1 MKYSRYSLLVLLFLV
16 FIFQN
21 SYSQGPGSLFVD
33 AGPPV
38 TADCS
43 TGGCVDITATF
54 LETFDTSGSNY
65 VVNSVPYNPPFAFD
79 GLANPLNPNI
89 DDEWSDVDTLPFDF
103 CFFGN
108 LVTEFQV
115 GSNGV
120 IRFDVD
126 PGDATNDWI
135 FDDNLPS
142 NTQDAL
148 GEANIFTP
156 VHDIDP
162 TESFTEEIGYE
173 VLGNYPN
180 RVLVVSYFEV
190 PMYSCNS
197 LLATHMAVFYEFSN
211 VVEIYIQDKPV
222 CPNWNGGN
230 AALGIQNNAGDTGYV
245 PPGRNTSDSPWTATN
260 EAWSFS
266 PVGPETYVFE
276 WLDSTGTVIGNNP
289 TINVCPA
296 SGVEIFT
303 ARITYSNTCNG
314 QEVVLEDTVIVT
326 NDSLFTVDLGPDM
339 EVCLTNPIDLDASAD
354 APVGSTYEWFL
365 GGISQGPASTLEPTY
380 TVNFPN
386 SGTYSVDVIDPTD
399 PTCTVNDSVII
410 TFTIP
415 PQIASPPEDLFQCD
429 DGTNTGIF
437 DFADNTDLVLGTQ
450 DPLDVDI
457 TYHNTALDAQTG
469 AAPIAPNA
477 YPITGEIEEVFV
489 RIASESIVEDIIFL
503 EDFGTGLGRVTHP
516 YTSLIFNATTTLV
529 ANQYAVTN
537 ISTGLNDGW
546 HIDMEDHTL
555 GDTNGRMIFFDNPV
569 PPSNPEI
576 YRRSIPVTANTD
588 FVFDFAMTS
597 LYDTDNTICGVGQP
611 GAPSNLTYRIEDA
624 AGTVLATNTTGD
636 VVNQSNPNWN
646 NFSLNFNSGVNTE
659 VQIVFINN
667 ITETCGGD
675 FALDDIKI
683 FKFENC
689 FDTAS
694 FFIEFLPVAIGA
706 MTDEPICDADA
717 DGSVTI
723 NLPLLKDLEALNG
736 LDPLLYT
743 VSYYGSQADADNGGP
758 VLPNPYTI
766 TNPTEEFFVR
776 LENNANPTCFVTDS
790 FEVFITP
797 LLIALPP
804 TPIIK
809 CDEFPNNGYAEFD
822 LTTRDLQ
829 IIGGVDPNA
838 VLTYHLTFAD
848 AEAGVNAIDPVNATA
863 FENTIPSFQ
872 TIYPRLENL
881 QNPDCY
887 TTTELVLQVDQA
899 PAITDPIT
907 DYFLCDDASGD
918 GVEVF
923 NLLSRNLEILN
934 TQLGINLG
942 YYSSQ
947 ADAEAQPPIN
957 IIINPDSYPSSGEEI
972 WVRADNSAGCVTV
985 LSFNLVVGEI
995 PSDFTVV
1002 PIFEQCDDL
1011 ILDGVTEFDLNTQN
1025 PLITGGSSFLNVSY
1039 YVSQTDADTPTNP
1052 LVSPYTNITDP
1063 ETIFVRVED
1072 NTTGCHD
1079 TFLM

>member
-1 MKYSRYSLLVLLFLV
+1 MNFNKIFFIVTLFFALHSFSLKAQVCDELIPICTSQDGLDNNAIDESPIDITSTCIDLQGTRTAWYYILIEEPTNFTFQIEPATDIDYDFAVWLNADCENLGIADRASYDAPSGNQYDTGLDLPSTDTCEGITGDGDVMFMALVPGDEIIIVVDRFSATADIFDLSFGDPDAFNCSIVLTEACDGDTVTLDATDPDALGYTWAFENPIGSNNFDPFVPAETTAFLNVTTTGNYRVIVDLPAGVTDSNFFDVV
-16 FIFQN
+16 FYPQPTTENPPID
-21 SYSQGPGSLFVD
+21 LFVCD
-33 AGPPV
+33 DG
-38 TADCS
+38 TN
-43 TGGCVDITATF
+43 TG
-54 LETFDTSGSNY
+54 TFDLTENTNEVLGTQ
-65 VVNSVPYNPPFAFD
+65 
-79 GLANPLNPNI
+79 NPLNFEVKYYETFTDSDDDINEIPNPTTYTI
-89 DDEWSDVDTLPFDF
+89 VPPSPQIIFVRIQDLGSGNCYDLSDFIIEFSEVSIGTMTNIGFCDDGSGQVDLD
-103 CFFGN
+103 
-108 LVTEFQV
+108 L
-115 GSNGV
+115 SLLK
-120 IRFDVD
+120 
-126 PGDATNDWI
+126 DAE
-135 FDDNLPS
+135 
-142 NTQDAL
+142 AL
-148 GEANIFTP
+148 GDLDPLLYSVSYHSTQGNADIGAP
-156 VHDIDP
+156 VLPNPYTVTGPD
-162 TESFTEEIGYE
+162 EEIF
-173 VLGNYPN
+173 V
-180 RVLVVSYFEV
+180 RV
-190 PMYSCNS
+190 
-197 LLATHMAVFYEFSN
+197 
-211 VVEIYIQDKPV
+211 
-222 CPNWNGGN
+222 
-230 AALGIQNNAGDTGYV
+230 QNNDT
-245 PPGRNTSDSPWTATN
+245 SSCFATG
-260 EAWSFS
+260 SFI
-266 PVGPETYVFE
+266 V
-276 WLDSTGTVIGNNP
+276 VI
-289 TINVCPA
+289 
-296 SGVEIFT
+296 
-303 ARITYSNTCNG
+303 
-314 QEVVLEDTVIVT
+314 
-326 NDSLFTVDLGPDM
+326 
-339 EVCLTNPIDLDASAD
+339 
-354 APVGSTYEWFL
+354 
-365 GGISQGPASTLEPTY
+365 
-380 TVNFPN
+380 
-386 SGTYSVDVIDPTD
+386 TD
-399 PTCTVNDSVII
+399 
-410 TFTIP
+410 

-437 DFADNTDLVLGTQ
+437 DFADNTALVLGTQ

-457 TYHNTALDAQTG
+457 TYHNTALDAETG
-469 AAPIAPNA
+469 ALPIPTPNA
-477 YPITGEIEEVFV
+477 YPITGEVEEVFV

-503 EDFGTGLGRVTHP
+503 EDFGTGTGRVTHP
-516 YTSLIFNATTTLV
+516 YTNLDFNATTTLV

-537 ISTGLNDGW
+537 ISTGLNAGW
-546 HIDMEDHTL
+546 HIGMEDHTI
-555 GDTNGRMIFFDNPV
+555 GDTNGRMIFFDNPL
-569 PPSNPEI
+569 PPANPEI

-597 LYDTDNTICGVGQP
+597 LYDIDSNVCGGT

-646 NFSLNFNSGVNTE
+646 NFSINFNSGVNTE

-667 ITETCGGD
+667 ITEACGGD

-694 FFIEFLPVAIGA
+694 FFIEFPQVAIGA
-706 MTDEPICDADA
+706 MTDAPICDDDA

-743 VSYYGSQADADNGGP
+743 VSYYGSQVDADNGAP

-809 CDEFPNNGYAEFD
+809 CDEFPSDGFAEFD

-829 IIGGVDPNA
+829 IIGGVDPDA
-838 VLTYHLTFAD
+838 VLTYHLTFAE
-848 AEAGVNAIDPVNATA
+848 AESGANPILTPAT
-863 FENTIPSFQ
+863 FINTIASFQ
-872 TIYPRLENL
+872 RIYPRLENVL
-881 QNPDCY
+881 NPDCY

-923 NLLSRNLEILN
+923 DLSSRNLEILN

-947 ADAEAQPPIN
+947 ADAEAQPPTN

-1025 PLITGGSSFLNVSY
+1025 PLITGGSS
-1039 YVSQTDADTPTNP
+1039 
-1052 LVSPYTNITDP
+1052 
-1063 ETIFVRVED
+1063 
-1072 NTTGCHD
+1072 
-1079 TFLM
+1079 